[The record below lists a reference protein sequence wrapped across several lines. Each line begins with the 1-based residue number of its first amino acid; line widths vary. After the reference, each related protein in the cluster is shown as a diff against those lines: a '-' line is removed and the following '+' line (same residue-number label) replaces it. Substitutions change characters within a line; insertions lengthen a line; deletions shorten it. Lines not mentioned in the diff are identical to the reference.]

1 MSKSLV
7 VYFSQGG
14 TTARVA
20 EAIAAGLRAAR
31 WEVDLWNLR
40 DGPPPDARAYELI
53 GIGSPV
59 YFYRPPFNVTDYVQ
73 SLPDLQGRAS
83 FVFVLHGTYR
93 GDTGTMLRDAL
104 AGKGAREAGYLH
116 CRGADYFLGYLKE
129 GVLFSPDHPT
139 ADELARAEAFG
150 RQVAAHVA
158 GRPYAR
164 PTEDRPPAL
173 IYRVERFATNHW
185 LARQVFSRLFTV
197 DARCT
202 ACGRCMDLC
211 PTGNITADGEGRP
224 AWGRD
229 CLLCLTCE
237 MKCPQEA
244 ITSPASWPL
253 FRPAM
258 VYNVRHALRDPALDH
273 ARVVH
278 SRGRTRPAGGAGDL
292 QED

>member
-1 MSKSLV
+1 MSS
-7 VYFSQGG
+7 
-14 TTARVA
+14 
-20 EAIAAGLRAAR
+20 
-31 WEVDLWNLR
+31 
-40 DGPPPDARAYELI
+40 
-53 GIGSPV
+53 
-59 YFYRPPFNVTDYVQ
+59 
-73 SLPDLQGRAS
+73 
-83 FVFVLHGTYR
+83 
-93 GDTGTMLRDAL
+93 
-104 AGKGAREAGYLH
+104 
-116 CRGADYFLGYLKE
+116 
-129 GVLFSPDHPT
+129 
-139 ADELARAEAFG
+139 
-150 RQVAAHVA
+150 
-158 GRPYAR
+158 
-164 PTEDRPPAL
+164 
-173 IYRVERFATNHW
+173 ERFATNHW

-224 AWGRD
+224 VWGRD

-273 ARVVH
+273 VRVVH

>member
-1 MSKSLV
+1 MSS
-7 VYFSQGG
+7 
-14 TTARVA
+14 
-20 EAIAAGLRAAR
+20 
-31 WEVDLWNLR
+31 
-40 DGPPPDARAYELI
+40 
-53 GIGSPV
+53 
-59 YFYRPPFNVTDYVQ
+59 
-73 SLPDLQGRAS
+73 
-83 FVFVLHGTYR
+83 
-93 GDTGTMLRDAL
+93 
-104 AGKGAREAGYLH
+104 
-116 CRGADYFLGYLKE
+116 
-129 GVLFSPDHPT
+129 
-139 ADELARAEAFG
+139 
-150 RQVAAHVA
+150 
-158 GRPYAR
+158 
-164 PTEDRPPAL
+164 
-173 IYRVERFATNHW
+173 ERFATNHW

-224 AWGRD
+224 VWGRD

-258 VYNVRHALRDPALDH
+258 VYNVRHALHDPALDH